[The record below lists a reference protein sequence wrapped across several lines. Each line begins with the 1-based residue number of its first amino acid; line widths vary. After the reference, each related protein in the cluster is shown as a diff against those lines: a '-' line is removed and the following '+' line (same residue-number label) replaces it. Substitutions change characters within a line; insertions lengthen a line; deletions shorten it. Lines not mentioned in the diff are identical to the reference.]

1 MSATLD
7 QRVQN
12 SEASAIGGLH
22 GECVGVW
29 AERAQ
34 PDFGN
39 RPDLLEI
46 TVSVAIQADIT
57 YGPNFILLYRIVY
70 CIYQLTFSK

>member
-7 QRVQN
+7 QRGCGIRKLPPLADYMG
-12 SEASAIGGLH
+12 S
-22 GECVGVW
+22 VW

-57 YGPNFILLYRIVY
+57 YGPNFILIFTIVY